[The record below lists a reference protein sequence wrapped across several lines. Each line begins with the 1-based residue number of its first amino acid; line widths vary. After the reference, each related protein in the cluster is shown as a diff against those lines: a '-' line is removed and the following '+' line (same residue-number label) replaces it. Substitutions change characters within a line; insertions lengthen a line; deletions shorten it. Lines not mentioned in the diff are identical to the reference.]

1 MKVPLKLDYLK
12 EEQKQPSVD
21 LDDNF
26 LLDIDLNEV
35 IDNKPRTKKR
45 KKNKKGVQ
53 IENELFWK
61 IKIKKW

>member
-45 KKNKKGVQ
+45 KKNKKVVL
-53 IENELFWK
+53 IEDELF
-61 IKIKKW
+61 

>member
-21 LDDNF
+21 FDDNF

-45 KKNKKGVQ
+45 KKNKKVV
-53 IENELFWK
+53 
-61 IKIKKW
+61 